1 MEGYDWI
8 QGRIADFAI
17 VLLARGLHILPT
29 VTARHAP

>member
-1 MEGYDWI
+1 MEGNDGI
-8 QGRIADFAI
+8 RGRIADFVI